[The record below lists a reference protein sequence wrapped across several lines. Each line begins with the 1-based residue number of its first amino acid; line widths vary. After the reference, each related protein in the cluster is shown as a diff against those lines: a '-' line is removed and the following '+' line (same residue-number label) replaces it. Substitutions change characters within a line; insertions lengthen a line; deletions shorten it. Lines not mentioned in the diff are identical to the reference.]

1 MKIEMQ
7 DLPKVWAA
15 LDKLLRDQ
23 HNLAT
28 VSDHPSDYAVNEPS
42 YRVIG
47 MDGVHAG
54 EISNEELVGVLQAR
68 VDETL
73 KHLRQRYQIDFA
85 PAPTL
90 SIAPSGHAASPPA
103 RNPGPADVMNPNPA
117 DDLGARTE

>member
-23 HNLAT
+23 HNLAA

-54 EISNEELVGVLQAR
+54 EISNEELVGVFQAR

-85 PAPTL
+85 PAPAM
-90 SIAPSGHAASPPA
+90 SIAPSGHAAAPPA
-103 RNPGPADVMNPNPA
+103 RNPGPPA
-117 DDLGARTE
+117 DADSKGDDDMTALTV